1 MTERGT
7 FAVLFGGHAGDA
19 LEIAVKGGGFGETEY
34 VGRFLKCLR
43 GTRLNEAFG
52 LCCDVLLYPF
62 ARREVACGRAD
73 NFAEMLGSEVQQISV
88 EFDLPRLP
96 IVFYHQVAKLVEEFY
111 MAVFSPL
118 PVLFAAV

>member
-1 MTERGT
+1 M
-7 FAVLFGGHAGDA
+7 FGGHTSDA
-19 LEIAVKGGGFGETEY
+19 FEVAVEGGWFRESEHVGGF
-34 VGRFLKCLR
+34 LKRLC